1 VDGIVSSITYG
12 ARSGLLLTVC
22 ITVQRNALT
31 RLRFVVKS
39 VGGGQRLTRREL
51 SELLKALG
59 GGVGFVW
66 LFGFAI
72 GYPND
77 FVPWALFA
85 VWVGLMWA
93 SFKLF
98 TK

>member
-1 VDGIVSSITYG
+1 MFKRG
-12 ARSGLLLTVC
+12 
-22 ITVQRNALT
+22 LT
-31 RLRFVVKS
+31 RVRAVAHTLAEWS
-39 VGGGQRLTRREL
+39 AQLAVGSQQVSNREL

-59 GGVGFVW
+59 MGVGFVW

-77 FVPWALFA
+77 FVPWALFV

>member
-1 VDGIVSSITYG
+1 MTGIGSKPVRGLPSG
-12 ARSGLLLTVC
+12 RSPTVC
-22 ITVQRNALT
+22 ITVALNAHT
-31 RLRFVVKS
+31 RQRFVARF
-39 VGGGQRLTRREL
+39 VGGGRRLTRREL
-51 SELLKALG
+51 SELLKSVGL
-59 GGVGFVW
+59 GVGFVW

-77 FVPWALFA
+77 FVPWVLFA
-85 VWVGLMWA
+85 VWVGIMVA

>member
-1 VDGIVSSITYG
+1 MS
-12 ARSGLLLTVC
+12 
-22 ITVQRNALT
+22 N
-31 RLRFVVKS
+31 
-39 VGGGQRLTRREL
+39 REL

-59 GGVGFVW
+59 MGVGFVW